1 MSAPRGDPESDR
13 PPPVDPSG
21 PAPEAGPAGAGPA
34 APARLDLTLDV
45 SGVSIDGK
53 ETVRMDPA
61 RVAAVRQGLAALE
74 GVDAS
79 PDDTLSIVS
88 RQVQAMAGDFD
99 DDDDAPEEDTLA
111 IVGRQVQAVACA
123 PDVDVRED
131 DDDVHEDTLL
141 IVKRQVQAMARAP
154 DVDDRDALDDDAL
167 DDDDLRPPTPPPGA
181 PPAPPPPAARRS
193 RASGRLDLSRLV
205 EEATGRFDPDATIT
219 LTRALVAPEVAD
231 LQAQIGRLRA
241 LLDRLARE
249 EGMDTVPLEGRLAAA
264 VHLLAEGEVGP
275 AELLVE
281 ELAVLANVMAE
292 AGELTPGPDPL
303 EGKVAAIVAGA
314 FQQLLQGDLFAAAV
328 NDKAGRVVSQVLEGT
343 ISGPQFQE
351 AVARLLERRLAG
363 LPDEADFQ
371 GRVASAPPVVRAMQ
385 VVIER
390 RLDALLRD
398 EAFARA
404 AAEAVAGRPRLLLDR
419 PELLAR
425 VEAVARRCD
434 RDLVGSSAL
443 RERVAE
449 AIRAATA
456 GLARARLDAPPDVVD
471 ATPLDAAPVDAA
483 ADQARLRAQ
492 VDAALARAFDSPAA
506 AAALEAKAQAWAAG
520 LVQSPQFQEGL
531 DARVRR
537 VVDELVHGE
546 LFLTELDLRTREV
559 LKTAEF
565 RLRLETLLRG
575 SPALGEVLEERL
587 DRSEALQRRLDA
599 RTDERI
605 AAALAREAAAR
616 EAAER
621 GRARE
626 LLEDGGFLARVDEV
640 ARKRTEALVE
650 AAGFKAAVDAR
661 VRALTAELSERL
673 GREVDQ
679 RVQAGAGD
687 LAQAAADR
695 ALEAPALRA
704 RAEAVAAR
712 AVEPLL
718 RELQGRVE
726 RLTEAQGALSRKV
739 EVLVQAALAEGGAVE
754 ARLRQM
760 AEEAARRSVDEAWLR
775 RVVQR
780 EIANRE
786 ALATAKLSGGDGIED
801 PMTALLR
808 SEAVRKI
815 VGEHISAIR
824 KERQERKGRET
835 PGSAEPPRAVRSK
848 RTTERVARA
857 ELDTQLEPSEPRRPD
872 KVRRPPP
879 PMSDERPRRAPP
891 GP

>member
-88 RQVQAMAGDFD
+88 RQVQAIADGADL

-111 IVGRQVQAVACA
+111 LVSRQVRAQIQAQ
-123 PDVDVRED
+123 
-131 DDDVHEDTLL
+131 T
-141 IVKRQVQAMARAP
+141 RAAA
-154 DVDDRDALDDDAL
+154 DLDEDDDAL
-167 DDDDLRPPTPPPGA
+167 DEEDDALRPPTPPPGA
-181 PPAPPPPAARRS
+181 PPASPPPAARRS

-443 RERVAE
+443 RERVA
-449 AIRAATA
+449 
-456 GLARARLDAPPDVVD
+456 
-471 ATPLDAAPVDAA
+471 
-483 ADQARLRAQ
+483 
-492 VDAALARAFDSPAA
+492 
-506 AAALEAKAQAWAAG
+506 
-520 LVQSPQFQEGL
+520 
-531 DARVRR
+531 
-537 VVDELVHGE
+537 
-546 LFLTELDLRTREV
+546 
-559 LKTAEF
+559 
-565 RLRLETLLRG
+565 
-575 SPALGEVLEERL
+575 
-587 DRSEALQRRLDA
+587 
-599 RTDERI
+599 
-605 AAALAREAAAR
+605 
-616 EAAER
+616 
-621 GRARE
+621 
-626 LLEDGGFLARVDEV
+626 
-640 ARKRTEALVE
+640 
-650 AAGFKAAVDAR
+650 
-661 VRALTAELSERL
+661 
-673 GREVDQ
+673 
-679 RVQAGAGD
+679 
-687 LAQAAADR
+687 
-695 ALEAPALRA
+695 
-704 RAEAVAAR
+704 
-712 AVEPLL
+712 
-718 RELQGRVE
+718 
-726 RLTEAQGALSRKV
+726 
-739 EVLVQAALAEGGAVE
+739 
-754 ARLRQM
+754 
-760 AEEAARRSVDEAWLR
+760 
-775 RVVQR
+775 
-780 EIANRE
+780 
-786 ALATAKLSGGDGIED
+786 
-801 PMTALLR
+801 
-808 SEAVRKI
+808 
-815 VGEHISAIR
+815 
-824 KERQERKGRET
+824 
-835 PGSAEPPRAVRSK
+835 
-848 RTTERVARA
+848 
-857 ELDTQLEPSEPRRPD
+857 
-872 KVRRPPP
+872 
-879 PMSDERPRRAPP
+879 
-891 GP
+891 